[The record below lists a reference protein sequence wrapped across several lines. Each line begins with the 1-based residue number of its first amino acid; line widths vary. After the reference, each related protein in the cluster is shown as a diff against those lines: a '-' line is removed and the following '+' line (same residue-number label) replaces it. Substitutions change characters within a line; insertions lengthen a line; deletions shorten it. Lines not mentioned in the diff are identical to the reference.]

1 MAQGW
6 EAGGRRPTPG
16 AGSEEG
22 KGDSSGADA
31 DFEEFFL
38 GVWRRAASV
47 GVRCGLDAH
56 EAEDVALDGLAVTYD
71 RWHRVRDLPYREAWT
86 LRVTT
91 NLALRRLRRRRPVEL
106 RDNWSGGVA
115 TVPPDDGVA
124 DRLALGAALAGL
136 PKRQREVV
144 VLRYVLD
151 LPEAEVAR
159 ALGINAGSVK
169 RHASR
174 GRAALQ
180 AGLSAPVEGS
190 DRAS

>member
-1 MAQGW
+1 MAERW
-6 EAGGRRPTPG
+6 EAGGRRPSPG
-16 AGSEEG
+16 TGHVEG
-22 KGDSSGADA
+22 KGGSGGADA

-47 GVRCGLDAH
+47 GVRCGLDAQ

-71 RWHRVRDLPYREAWT
+71 RWHRVRDLPYREAWA

-91 NLALRRLRRRRPVEL
+91 NLALRRVRRRPVEL
-106 RDNWSGGVA
+106 RDDWSGGAA

-144 VLRYVLD
+144 VLRYLLD

-159 ALGINAGSVK
+159 ALGINPGSVK

-174 GRAALQ
+174 GRAALP
-180 AGLSAPVEGS
+180 AGLSVPVEGS
-190 DRAS
+190 DRAF